1 MHNQS
6 LGSCTARRGTLSG
19 VMKLSQS
26 MASLPQDCRFPRR
39 AVVHHRP
46 GRSRHHR
53 AVHVLKMQTAA
64 TTSPESIAATSA
76 RLRSQGRLAEA
87 RSELEAALH
96 VHRRSPALQLEL
108 AAVLEQQG
116 LKERAVEAYR
126 KAARTGSL
134 PAAAYVN
141 LAALLG
147 SLRRFEEAVPVARR
161 ATELASDLP
170 AAHINFGSA
179 LAEVRRFE
187 EATSAFERALA
198 LIPGV
203 AWLWCELAG
212 CLQFAGR
219 IAEAV
224 AALERA
230 LQLDPQLVEARSA
243 LLLALNYCSD
253 RPADLLAAHRRW
265 APQATIRRQKEELA
279 ARTRPVVGRGALRV
293 GLVSGDLHR
302 HSVTYF
308 LAPVIDHYDRTR
320 IELTLYATGR
330 IRDEVSAWLE
340 RRADAWIDCAGSNDD
355 SLASLLTAARHDLL
369 IDLGG
374 HTSSGRPGVF
384 ARRCAPTQLGFLG
397 YPTITGVEAMDAR
410 ITDPYVDPVDAVAG
424 EGEGPLHL
432 PNSYFCYRPP
442 PGPHVAP
449 LPRLGAGQTTFGC
462 CNSLSKV
469 SDATLALWAQVL
481 SAVPHSRL
489 LLKSQGLKDPGTRQ
503 RLLARCRAAGLDP
516 VRLRLHDWQPHIEA
530 HLATY
535 GQIDIA
541 LDTYPYNG
549 ATTTCEAL
557 WMGVPVV
564 SLTGATHASRMGLS
578 ILSAAGCGN
587 WAAGDAKGYVAAA
600 AALAADADSLAATRA
615 GLRASV
621 ASSALMAETAYVRA
635 LEALLLQSAA
645 KRSARG

>member
-1 MHNQS
+1 MH
-6 LGSCTARRGTLSG
+6 
-19 VMKLSQS
+19 
-26 MASLPQDCRFPRR
+26 
-39 AVVHHRP
+39 
-46 GRSRHHR
+46 
-53 AVHVLKMQTAA
+53 TAA
-64 TTSPESIAATSA
+64 ATSPESVAATCA
-76 RLRSQGRLAEA
+76 RLRTQGRLTEA
-87 RSELEAALH
+87 RAELEAALH
-96 VHRRSPALQLEL
+96 VHRHSPALQLEL
-108 AAVLEQQG
+108 AAVLERQG
-116 LKERAVEAYR
+116 LRERAVETYR
-126 KAARTGSL
+126 KAMRSGSM

-147 SLRRFEEAVPVARR
+147 SLRRFEEAVPAARR
-161 ATELASDLP
+161 ATELAPDLA
-170 AAHINFGSA
+170 AAHLNLGSA
-179 LAEVRRFE
+179 LAEVRRIE

-198 LIPGV
+198 LAPELT
-203 AWLWCELAG
+203 WPWCELAG

-219 IAEAV
+219 VAEAV
-224 AALERA
+224 AALEHA
-230 LQLDPQLVEARSA
+230 LQLDPQLPEARSA
-243 LLLALNYCSD
+243 LLLAMNYCSES
-253 RPADLLAAHRRW
+253 AAELLAAHRRW
-265 APQATIRRQKEELA
+265 APRAPIKRQEA
-279 ARTRPVVGRGALRV
+279 APAAPPRVTAGRGTLRV

-302 HSVTYF
+302 HSVSYF
-308 LAPVIDHYDRTR
+308 LAPILDHYDRTR

-330 IRDEVSAWLE
+330 IRDEVSAWLA
-340 RRADAWIDCAGSNDD
+340 RRADAWVECALSDD
-355 SLASLLTAARHDLL
+355 DALASALTAARHDLL

-384 ARRCAPTQLGFLG
+384 ARRCAPVQLGFLG

-410 ITDPYVDPVDAVAG
+410 ISDRCVDPVDAGARDG
-424 EGEGPLHL
+424 GGEGPLYL

-442 PGPHVAP
+442 PAPPVAP
-449 LPRLGAGQTTFGC
+449 LPRLRAGQITFGS

-469 SDATLALWAQVL
+469 SDVTLALWARVL

-516 VRLRLHDWQPHIEA
+516 ARVRLLDWEPHLAA

-578 ILSAAGCGN
+578 ILNAAGRTD
-587 WAAGDAKGYVAAA
+587 WAAGDAEGYVATAA
-600 AALAADADSLAATRA
+600 SLAADAGSLAATRA
-615 GLRASV
+615 GLRASL
-621 ASSALMAETAYVRA
+621 ADSALMAETGYVRA
-635 LEALLLQSAA
+635 LEALWLQSAA
-645 KRSARG
+645 ERGARLQRLVGPQGVQPGVS